1 MNNVERIE
9 QEIKALSQEELAE
22 LRAWLLEFDW
32 AAWEQQ
38 LDRDVRQGKL
48 DQLANEALQQQ
59 TDGHT
64 QPI

>member
-38 LDRDVRQGKL
+38 LDRDVREGKL
-48 DQLANEALQQQ
+48 DHLANEARHEQ
-59 TDGHT
+59 TSGHT
-64 QPI
+64 KPI